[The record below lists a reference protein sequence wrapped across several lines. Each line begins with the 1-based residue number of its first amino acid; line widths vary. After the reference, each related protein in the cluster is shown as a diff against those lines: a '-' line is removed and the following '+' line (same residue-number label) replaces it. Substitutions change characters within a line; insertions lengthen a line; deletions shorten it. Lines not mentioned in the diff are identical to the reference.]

1 MPKEEKILRKKIDE
15 AEYNRL
21 LNELLSI
28 SRKNLKN
35 IDEDLIRRGFK
46 VAFEAHKNDYRAS
59 GEPYFYHP
67 FEVAKIVAQEM
78 AIDDYSVVAAL
89 LHDVVEDT
97 EISLEFIRKE
107 FGETIAEIVNGVTKI
122 GGIFKGHDINQ
133 AENYRKLLL
142 SMVND
147 IRVILVKFA
156 DRLHNM
162 RTLDY
167 VRPEKQRRIARE
179 TLEIYAPFAN
189 RFGLGK
195 IKWELEDLS
204 FKYLNREAY
213 DELVSKLKEKREERE
228 KYIQEF
234 IKPIKAKLEAE
245 GFKFEIAGRAKHL
258 YSIYRKMIK
267 RNTTFENIF
276 DLFAIRIILESD
288 DPNQCY
294 YVLGII
300 NQMYTPVPDRFKDY
314 IAIPKKNN
322 YQSLHNTVI
331 NHDGRR
337 VEIQIRTRKMH
348 EIAERG
354 VAAHWKY
361 KESIVS
367 SDKEMEEW
375 VTWIRDIFENASKDE
390 ATREILQSFQMNL
403 YQDEIYVFTPKGDLM
418 RLPYGSTPVDFAY
431 AIHSKIGETCIGAK
445 VNGKIVP
452 LNSQL
457 RSGDV
462 VEIITSK
469 NQRPNENWLQFVK
482 THKAKNQIRRYINR
496 QDEEIVQYGKKLWEK
511 KLKKMKLSFS
521 DNEIQKLSNKL
532 HFDSTRHF
540 FKAIGNGEIDLDE
553 VFKSSEKQEEEKSE
567 PEFDKFANVAR
578 QKAGGV
584 VIEGEH
590 KGIVY
595 HYANCCNPIPGDD
608 IIGYVTINR
617 GITIHRKTCKNLIS
631 LAKKNPERLIPVNW
645 PTKHEN
651 TFIAAISLQGEDNP
665 GILKDIS
672 NSITN
677 YKNTNI
683 HSINIKTEDSF
694 FSGYLTVYVEN
705 LEHLNHLISRL
716 KKIHGVF
723 QAERMISGN
732 QKELQ

>member
-1 MPKEEKILRKKIDE
+1 MPKEKKIPLITSIDE
-15 AEYNRL
+15 AKY
-21 LNELLSI
+21 NELLEDLLNTC
-28 SRKNLKN
+28 RKHLREV
-35 IDEDLIRRGFK
+35 DEDLVRKGFK

-59 GEPYFYHP
+59 GEPYFLHP
-67 FEVAKIVAQEM
+67 LAVAKIVAEEIS
-78 AIDDYSVVAAL
+78 IDDVSVVAAL

-97 EISLEFIRKE
+97 AMSIEFIKKE

-122 GGIFKGHDINQ
+122 GGIFKGQEINQ

-147 IRVILVKFA
+147 LRVILVKFA

-213 DELVSKLKEKREERE
+213 NELASRVREKREERE
-228 KYIQEF
+228 KYIAEF
-234 IKPIKAKLEAE
+234 IKPIKAKLEEE
-245 GFKFEIAGRAKHL
+245 GLKFEISGRAKHL

-267 RNTTFENIF
+267 RNTTFENIY
-276 DLFAIRIILESD
+276 DLLAIRIIIED
-288 DPNQCY
+288 DNPNVCY

-300 NQMYTPVPDRFKDY
+300 NQMYRPLPDRFKDY

-322 YQSLHNTVI
+322 YQSLHNTVL
-331 NHDGRR
+331 NHDGRM

-361 KESIVS
+361 KEAAFT

-375 VTWIRDIFENASKDE
+375 VNWIRDVFENASKDE
-390 ATREILQSFQMNL
+390 ATREILASFQMNL
-403 YQDEIYVFTPKGDLM
+403 YQDEIYVFTPKGDLL
-418 RLPYGSTPVDFAY
+418 RLPAASTPVDFAY
-431 AIHSKIGETCIGAK
+431 AIHSKIGEMCIGAK

-482 THKAKNQIRRYINR
+482 THKAKNQIRRFINR
-496 QDEEIVQYGKKLWEK
+496 QDEEIVQHGKKLWEK
-511 KLKKMKLSFS
+511 KIKKMKLSFS
-521 DNEIQKLSNKL
+521 DEDLQKLSNKL
-532 HFDSTRHF
+532 HYESLRHF
-540 FKAIGNGEIDLDE
+540 FRAIGRGEIDLDE
-553 VFKSSEKQEEEKSE
+553 VLKSSRSEEERTAE
-567 PEFDKFANVAR
+567 PEFNKFTDAAR
-578 QKAGGV
+578 QVAGGV

-590 KGIVY
+590 KGFVY
-595 HYANCCNPIPGDD
+595 HYANCCNPIPGDQ
-608 IIGYVTINR
+608 IIGYVTI
-617 GITIHRKTCKNLIS
+617 GHGVTIHRKDCRNLIN
-631 LAKKNPERLIPVNW
+631 LAKKSPERLIPVEW
-645 PTKHEN
+645 PKQREN
-651 TFIAAISLQGEDNP
+651 NFIAAIALRGEDNP

-677 YKNTNI
+677 YKDTNI
-683 HSINIKTEDSF
+683 HSINIKTEDGF
-694 FSGYLTVYVEN
+694 FSGFLSVFVNN
-705 LEHLNHLISRL
+705 LEHLNHLIARL
-716 KKIHGVF
+716 KKVKGVYV
-723 QAERMISGN
+723 AERMLSGK
-732 QKELQ
+732 QQ